1 MQAILDFMSNTWF
14 IVAMVVILLAL
25 IGLFFFMRS
34 RQSED

>member
-1 MQAILDFMSNTWF
+1 MQTILDFMSNTWF
-14 IVAMVVILLAL
+14 IVAMIVILLAL